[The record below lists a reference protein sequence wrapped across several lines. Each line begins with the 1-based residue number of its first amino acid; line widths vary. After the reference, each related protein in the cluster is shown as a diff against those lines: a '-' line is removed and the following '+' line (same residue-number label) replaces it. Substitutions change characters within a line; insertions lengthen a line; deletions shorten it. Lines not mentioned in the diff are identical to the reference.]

1 VPEKVDALL
10 LALLA
15 DRPLCW
21 DCVTVRTGLTREGA
35 TAAIDHLRQTT
46 QVIVRN
52 PDRCRACGLIGET
65 VSIDRPV
72 TWAHRH

>member
-1 VPEKVDALL
+1 MPEKVDAVL

-21 DCVTVRTGLTREGA
+21 DCLMDRTGLTREGA

-46 QVIVRN
+46 KVVMGTVE
-52 PDRCRACGLIGET
+52 RCRACGVVGET

-72 TWAHRH
+72 TWPDRR